1 MEINVTKPTRALLQ
15 KLADSGFALNKSDG
29 KWFIERVEQI
39 KTDEGYSSDI
49 KPATAADKTAAQA
62 IVDAFVEPMPE
73 LDLQQLAYFL
83 DTSSISDA
91 AQALFN
97 QTAPADLVA
106 RKKRASLKA
115 RYIQPRKCAEFE
127 VFYNRVSQ
135 SAFKSEL
142 IAAYSAANPLL
153 PPFAFTKK
161 SLENLWLAAKS
172 EDI

>member
-1 MEINVTKPTRALLQ
+1 MIDFKNKQ
-15 KLADSGFALNKSDG
+15 SNALNDAIAAAGYTLYQLDGSLVCSD
-29 KWFIERVEQI
+29 VV
-39 KTDEGYSSDI
+39 
-49 KPATAADKTAAQA
+49 AVQA
-62 IVDAFVEPMPE
+62 IIDAFVEPMPE

-91 AQALFN
+91 ATALLN
-97 QTAPADLVA
+97 QTAPADPVA

-115 RYIQPRKCAEFE
+115 RYIQPRKCVKFE

-135 SAFKSEL
+135 SAFKAEL

-161 SLENLWLAAKS
+161 SLENLWLAAKT